1 MKPRKPRRCDALRWR
16 CPLPAGIFAGA
27 VEPEDGQD
35 EGAANNGVSG
45 LGRGGF
51 ACTDA
56 DAFQDQPWRDQMDR
70 CFSQRRAAPSNN
82 GIPDNILTK
91 YCACTV
97 GNLEQLVSSL
107 TSDQVQRLS
116 GLTFEQW
123 PQELRVRVYQS
134 GVDCFK
140 GTVDRCRRLSSTQVS
155 CP

>member
-1 MKPRKPRRCDALRWR
+1 MQLTTVFLAL
-16 CPLPAGIFAGA
+16 
-27 VEPEDGQD
+27 
-35 EGAANNGVSG
+35 GVG
-45 LGRGGF
+45 LSH
-51 ACTDA
+51 AQTQTP
-56 DAFQDQPWRDQMDR
+56 FQDQPWRDQMDR

-91 YCACTV
+91 YCASTV
-97 GNLEQLVSSL
+97 GNLEQLMSSL
-107 TSDQVQRLS
+107 TSDQVQGLR

-140 GTVDRCRRLSSTQVS
+140 GTVDRCRRLSPTQVS

>member
-1 MKPRKPRRCDALRWR
+1 
-16 CPLPAGIFAGA
+16 
-27 VEPEDGQD
+27 
-35 EGAANNGVSG
+35 
-45 LGRGGF
+45 
-51 ACTDA
+51 
-56 DAFQDQPWRDQMDR
+56 MDR

-97 GNLEQLVSSL
+97 GNLEQLMSSL
-107 TSDQVQRLS
+107 TSDQVQGLR

-140 GTVDRCRRLSSTQVS
+140 GTSIGVGDLARPR
-155 CP
+155 

>member
-1 MKPRKPRRCDALRWR
+1 MKVQLTTVFLAL
-16 CPLPAGIFAGA
+16 G
-27 VEPEDGQD
+27 V
-35 EGAANNGVSG
+35 GVSH
-45 LGRGGF
+45 
-51 ACTDA
+51 AQTQTP
-56 DAFQDQPWRDQMDR
+56 FQDQPWRDQMDR

-97 GNLEQLVSSL
+97 GNLEQLMSSL
-107 TSDQVQRLS
+107 TSDQVQGLR

-140 GTVDRCRRLSSTQVS
+140 GMVDRCRRLSPTQVS